1 METIAIVIVM
11 ALVLIALAIWSVG
24 LVIWYRPMGGSEK
37 MMKKLDDEIQSNQK
51 AIEDAKKKREKKTKK
66 KVAKKDKNVVAK
78 KDEPKTIPCIFGET
92 WKKLEYGTV
101 VENKYFISSFGR
113 VWNTDTKKMIFASY
127 SKSRSGM
134 MVHLLHKN
142 GCYAGVLLGN
152 LVATAYIG
160 KKDTRVFRAVP
171 IDGDEMNLRAS
182 NLRWK
187 KVR

>member
-1 METIAIVIVM
+1 MDTIAIVI
-11 ALVLIALAIWSVG
+11 ALILIALAIWFK
-24 LVIWYRPMGGSEK
+24 PMGGFEK
-37 MMKKLDDEIQSNQK
+37 MMRKLDAEIQNNQK
-51 AIEDAKKKREKKTKK
+51 AIEEIKKEREKNVEVKPKK
-66 KVAKKDKNVVAK
+66 KVGKKSNTVAK
-78 KDEPKTIPCIFGET
+78 KDEPKTIPSIFGET
-92 WKKLEYGTV
+92 WKKLEYGNV

-127 SKSRSGM
+127 SKSRRGM

-142 GCYAGVLLGN
+142 GCYTAVFLSN

-160 KKDTRVFRAVP
+160 KKNTRMYRAVP
-171 IDGDEMNLRAS
+171 IDNDEMNLRAS